1 VFVIEAKLIAEGFEF
16 GRSSN
21 QALVDSTSRA
31 HETKDCISLEISW
44 YKSWAKL
51 TKDAIPESP
60 IKGLFRRILEVGFPR
75 IMHGGQSVDRNF
87 VSRRWPTVVLKEI
100 LRNVD
105 AGTLYKFGEL
115 CVE

>member
-1 VFVIEAKLIAEGFEF
+1 
-16 GRSSN
+16 
-21 QALVDSTSRA
+21 
-31 HETKDCISLEISW
+31 
-44 YKSWAKL
+44 
-51 TKDAIPESP
+51 
-60 IKGLFRRILEVGFPR
+60 
-75 IMHGGQSVDRNF
+75 MHGGQSVDRNF